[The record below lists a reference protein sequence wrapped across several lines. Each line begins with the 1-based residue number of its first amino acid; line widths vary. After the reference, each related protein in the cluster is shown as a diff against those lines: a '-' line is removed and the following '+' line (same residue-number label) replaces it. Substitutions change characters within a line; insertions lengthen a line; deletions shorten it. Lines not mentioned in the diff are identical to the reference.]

1 MTTRDDAFS
10 AALDQLEERYLRNPH
25 SDVHRVYRGLKS
37 VKGRRTEVECL
48 VCVVEQ
54 KQPSDRLT
62 AQHKPAVPRHVY
74 LGSGEGAVPTD
85 VIEQPAARDQRHFLE
100 SPEPTVS
107 TRSLT
112 THRECHNCPVPGG
125 VEIRPVAERWV
136 GTLGG
141 AIALD
146 AGDGTVIYAGLT
158 NAHVTGFA
166 AEGRKILQPFQSR
179 DHIGTVLSVAR
190 IGFRPNDRNLIDA
203 AVIDCRRT
211 DGPYAPETHTVRP
224 WQLDVGEINPEPAD
238 SPRIGDLVIKSG
250 RTTGV
255 TGGTCVG
262 VDGRVAVGYGDGL
275 TAVFVDQL
283 IIEGRGRSEQFSA
296 AGDSGSLILRAGTH
310 QPWGLLFAGGGNQT
324 IANPLEP
331 VLAWCNGRWF
341 SDV

>member
-1 MTTRDDAFS
+1 MSTRDDAFS
-10 AALDQLEERYLRNPH
+10 AALDQLEEQYLRNPA
-25 SDVHRVYRGLKS
+25 SDVHRVYKGLKS
-37 VKGRRTEVECL
+37 VNGQRTAVECL
-48 VCVVEQ
+48 VCVVER
-54 KQPSDRLT
+54 KEPTASLT
-62 AQHKPAVPRHVY
+62 ARSAPVVPRHVY

-85 VIEQPAARDQRHFLE
+85 VIEQPAARDQRHF
-100 SPEPTVS
+100 SAYSEPAAS
-107 TRSLT
+107 TGSLT

-125 VEIRPVAERWV
+125 VEIRPAGEQWV

-146 AGDGTVIYAGLT
+146 AGDGSIVYAGLT
-158 NAHVTGFA
+158 NAHVTGFG

-190 IGFRPNDRNLIDA
+190 IGFGPNDRNLIDA

-211 DGPYAPETHTVRP
+211 DGAYAPETHTVRP
-224 WQLDVGEINPEPAD
+224 WQLDVGAINPERAEP
-238 SPRIGDLVIKSG
+238 PRLGDQLVKSG

-255 TGGTCVG
+255 TYGQCVG

-275 TAVFVDQL
+275 TAVFVNQL
-283 IIEGRGRSEQFSA
+283 IIEGDDGEFSA
-296 AGDSGSLILRAGTH
+296 AGDSGSLILRAGSR

-341 SDV
+341 SDVV